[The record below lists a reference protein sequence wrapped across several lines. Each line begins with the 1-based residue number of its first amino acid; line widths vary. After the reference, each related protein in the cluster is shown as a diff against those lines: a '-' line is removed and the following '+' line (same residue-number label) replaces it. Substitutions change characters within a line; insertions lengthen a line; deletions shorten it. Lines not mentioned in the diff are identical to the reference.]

1 MKSFDYVITDSV
13 GIHARP
19 AGILVKEAKKYA
31 SKIEIV
37 NAAGKAAAATKLMAV
52 MGLGVKCGD
61 TVTVRVEGE
70 DEEKA
75 FDEIKAFF
83 EGNF

>member
-1 MKSFDYVITDSV
+1 MKNFEYTIKDAV

-19 AGILVKEAKKYA
+19 AGML
-31 SKIEIV
+31 V
-37 NAAGKAAAATKLMAV
+37 NAVKPFASEVKLEKGDKSADARRLMAV

-61 TVTVRVEGE
+61 VVKVTISGD

-75 FDEIKAFF
+75 AEELMSFF
-83 EGNF
+83 ENNL